1 MVNLLRKSSAEDKQ
15 DDKDEVESMDLS
27 PDPNAMTILQIKPP
41 KKGEEINSLDAEK
54 LYRYQLAIDEE
65 KIKTKKGSYA
75 SKALKFMMERYT
87 DPKFMSVAA
96 STSKV
101 GVDCQTEEVAQVT
114 REISWRATARPEGV
128 IAAKR
133 FQEWLN
139 GTPAGPSQAFLKDKE
154 QRKRDI
160 ALWENIKYD
169 RLRKSKKQERLERK
183 ERAEKYAA
191 DKKEAADRLAAEK
204 EALQMGRKLDSKAD
218 MADAA
223 IKHENIMANRFSDNR
238 MVPTD
243 AAKAYSLKEWNKGHH
258 HLPKDKFADIE
269 RTFPI
274 RSVVHKD
281 GATRA
286 NSEVVKVADD
296 TFYVEPPPPSTL
308 KYIRPGDNAEWAFVS
323 FVMEKNAKRAEE
335 FLKER
340 ARFKKEEKKR
350 IEKEKR
356 NEERRLEKLAEAAK
370 VRAERLA
377 AGLEL
382 EVHVD
387 DESGGEE
394 ESDAETEGDGKD
406 GVNELAEGEGEGEGE
421 GGEVAGADPA
431 ANLER
436 SVGGAEGNEEE
447 ANGDDNNAE
456 QNGEEKESKKK
467 KIKKRKKQQE
477 ADLLDGSSI
486 EELPKGPSLRQR
498 MSLAGEALH
507 KAACA
512 AGSRAKVHAR
522 RSWSVLKLVAK
533 HGRDFRQH
541 LHTLTADGAI
551 VVPLPPP
558 EPVMEPWEVPPGHEL
573 RLTRSERKHLER
585 LKRKVLEERRLAW
598 EEENSED
605 AIQARL
611 LAEHALNAQKK
622 FSLERLW
629 QDIVAYVSG
638 TEPEYKKSKAQKL
651 MEQRAKQAAA
661 ELKADEGNA
670 SAMEL
675 LFTIREKQ
683 RQAEAWMRDMK
694 EFFFGVMA
702 GSGNEGGEEFQVDD
716 LIRESRAGNVN
727 GVIDL
732 LDHDMYPI
740 GPNDVNPEGVSAFFV
755 CLTLILNNE
764 GADVA
769 SDLVELSFF
778 QRILRWLNKRASE
791 AKLDLAV
798 RILMHRGGDI
808 NFRKQE
814 RDGDG
819 LAILHMAAENGATKM
834 IDWLIKKKAQINL
847 KTTYLKRTALMLA
860 CRSDKLDTVMMILR
874 NGGMLVINDQD
885 TNGWAAL
892 HFAASFASPEV
903 AMVLMLCG
911 AKVNARN
918 SRGLL
923 PLEECQARGRMEMIE
938 TMRTFK
944 DKSVDYLDRMLFVSS
959 FYPLPA
965 FQATKKLKSVAEEEE
980 D

>member
-1 MVNLLRKSSAEDKQ
+1 MVNLLRKSSAEEK
-15 DDKDEVESMDLS
+15 DDKDEVESIDLS
-27 PDPNAMTILQIKPP
+27 PDPNAMTMLQIKPP

-54 LYRYQLAIDEE
+54 LYRHQLAIDEE
-65 KIKTKKGSYA
+65 KLRSKKGSYA
-75 SKALKFMMERYT
+75 SKALKFMMERYA
-87 DPKFMSVAA
+87 DPKFMSVAG

-101 GVDCQTEEVAQVT
+101 GIDCETEEVAQIT

-154 QRKRDI
+154 QRKRDN

-169 RLRKSKKQERLERK
+169 RLRKSKKQERIERK
-183 ERAEKYAA
+183 ERADKYAA

-204 EALQMGRKLDSKAD
+204 EALQMGLKLDSKAD

-223 IKHENIMANRFSDNR
+223 IKQENIMANRFSDNR

-243 AAKAYSLKEWNKGHH
+243 AAKAYSLKAWNKGHH
-258 HLPKDKFADIE
+258 HLANDKFADIE

-286 NSEVVKVADD
+286 NSEVVKVTDD
-296 TFYVEPPPPSTL
+296 AFYHEPPPPSTL
-308 KYIRPGDNAEWAFVS
+308 KYVRPGDNAEWAFIS

-340 ARFKKEEKKR
+340 ARFKKEEKRR

-382 EVHVD
+382 EEDHID
-387 DESGGEE
+387 DESSGEE
-394 ESDAETEGDGKD
+394 ESDAEEEGDGTD
-406 GVNELAEGEGEGEGE
+406 GVNKMAEGEGEGEGGDE
-421 GGEVAGADPA
+421 AGAVPA
-431 ANLER
+431 VDLEG
-436 SVGGAEGNEEE
+436 SVGGAEGKEE
-447 ANGDDNNAE
+447 AKADDNNAE
-456 QNGEEKESKKK
+456 QNEEEKESKKK
-467 KIKKRKKQQE
+467 KKRRKKQQQDDSLEGSTIE
-477 ADLLDGSSI
+477 AT
-486 EELPKGPSLRQR
+486 PKGPSLKER
-498 MSLAGEALH
+498 MSLAGEALRR
-507 KAACA
+507 AARA
-512 AGSRAKVHAR
+512 AGTRVKVQAR

-558 EPVMEPWEVPPGHEL
+558 ERVIEPWEVPPGHEL

-585 LKRKVLEERRLAW
+585 LKRQVLEERRLAW

-611 LAEHALNAQKK
+611 LAEYALKAQKK
-622 FSLERLW
+622 FSFERLW
-629 QDIVAYVSG
+629 QDVVAYATG

-661 ELKADEGNA
+661 ELKAEESNA

-683 RQAEAWMRDMK
+683 RQAEAWVRDMK
-694 EFFFGVMA
+694 EFFFGASA

-740 GPNDVNPEGVSAFFV
+740 GPNDANPEGVSAFFV

-769 SDLVELSFF
+769 SDLMELSFF
-778 QRILRWLNKRASE
+778 QRILRWLNKKASE
-791 AKLDLAV
+791 AKLDLTV

-819 LAILHMAAENGATKM
+819 LAIMHMAAENGALKM
-834 IDWLIKKKAQINL
+834 IDWLIKKKAQVNL

-885 TNGWAAL
+885 SNGWAAL

-923 PLEECQARGRMEMIE
+923 PLEECQARGRMEMTE
-938 TMRTFK
+938 TLRTFR

-965 FQATKKLKSVAEEEE
+965 FQAGKKLKTVVEEQE